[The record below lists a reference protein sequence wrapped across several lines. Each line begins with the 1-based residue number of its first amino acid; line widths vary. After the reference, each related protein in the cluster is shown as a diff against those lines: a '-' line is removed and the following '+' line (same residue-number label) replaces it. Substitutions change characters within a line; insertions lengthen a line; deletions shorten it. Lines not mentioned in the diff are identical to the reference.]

1 MSTARRFIPV
11 VTAAVVVLLLDQWSK
26 NWAEAALDPNMG
38 GSAVKLFGGLE
49 FRFAQNQGMAFSRFA
64 SSGPIIGAIAVAIVV
79 ALLLFARTVR
89 SMTGRVI
96 IGIVLGGALG
106 NLADRLVRAPV
117 AGNPTGLLRGAVV
130 DFIWTSWYPTF
141 NLADAAIVVGGISLA
156 ILAWRTTDDP
166 DPDAVP
172 DPGTDPDHSDA

>member
-1 MSTARRFIPV
+1 VSAARRFIPV

-26 NWAEAALDPNMG
+26 NWAEATLDPATG
-38 GSAVKLFGGLE
+38 GSPVKLVGGLE
-49 FRFAQNQGMAFSRFA
+49 FRFAQNQGMAFSRFS

-89 SMTGRVI
+89 SLTARVI
-96 IGIVLGGALG
+96 IGIVIGGALG
-106 NLADRLVRAPV
+106 NLADRLVRAPA
-117 AGNPTGLLRGAVV
+117 AGNPNGFLRGAVV
-130 DFIWTSWYPTF
+130 DFVWTSWYPTF

-166 DPDAVP
+166 DAVP
-172 DPGTDPDHSDA
+172 DPERSEA